1 MDTMTDHWGG
11 TPPPAQPAIDDE
23 QRAAADDSEPGAS
36 DPGECEEDPMAMAML
51 QASRACL
58 EAQREAV
65 LILGIINP
73 SFTQEMIIS
82 NFRVKTYI
90 IMVEIYCK
98 G

>member
-51 QASRACL
+51 QAS
-58 EAQREAV
+58 
-65 LILGIINP
+65 
-73 SFTQEMIIS
+73 
-82 NFRVKTYI
+82 
-90 IMVEIYCK
+90 
-98 G
+98 